1 MRNGLAPPLN
11 RSQLLQLQTFNQ
23 IKTDDKTSSR
33 TLSVPEKMHLP
44 VFASNTDSAPK
55 PSELLPCLLPT
66 QAAVFS
72 ALHEHHSTYPTNH
85 CLAAESLM
93 LADDKRSHTVY
104 RCCISFIIASGA
116 RLGRQLTRF
125 WNRAAHRKYKSKK
138 QKDRQATRPNE
149 CTWSEHL
156 SFQKKKSPERG
167 ENRQWKPRSLPP
179 FLHGGLGIKG

>member
-11 RSQLLQLQTFNQ
+11 RSQLVQLQTFNQ

-33 TLSVPEKMHLP
+33 TLPVPEKMHLP

-72 ALHEHHSTYPTNH
+72 ALHEHHSTYPTNR

-125 WNRAAHRKYKSKK
+125 WNRAAHRKFKSKSKK
-138 QKDRQATRPNE
+138 IDKLLAPMSAPDQSISRFRKKRKALKGEKTVSE
-149 CTWSEHL
+149 SHALCLLSCT
-156 SFQKKKSPERG
+156 G
-167 ENRQWKPRSLPP
+167 V
-179 FLHGGLGIKG
+179 

>member
-1 MRNGLAPPLN
+1 MRNGLAPPLD
-11 RSQLLQLQTFNQ
+11 RSQLVQLQTFNQ
-23 IKTDDKTSSR
+23 IKTDDKTSNR
-33 TLSVPEKMHLP
+33 TLPVPEKMHLP

-93 LADDKRSHTVY
+93 LADDKRSHTVF

-116 RLGRQLTRF
+116 RLGRKLTRF
-125 WNRAAHRKYKSKK
+125 
-138 QKDRQATRPNE
+138 
-149 CTWSEHL
+149 
-156 SFQKKKSPERG
+156 
-167 ENRQWKPRSLPP
+167 
-179 FLHGGLGIKG
+179 